1 MRPLAS
7 LVAVTGIAVLVA
19 GCGGSSSGGETTTV
33 PTTHLGATT
42 QAATTETFNATGSA
56 QTWTVPFGVTSARF
70 HLYGAQGRGFDVT
83 GSRVRGGQGGLAVAT
98 IAVTPNT
105 PVTIMVGGVG
115 VAHHGGFNGG
125 GNSVYGG
132 GGATDVRIG
141 GTALKDRVL
150 VAGGGGGGGAACIG
164 SSGSAFG
171 GSGGGASGWAG
182 SDPQCG
188 ISPGTGGTQSGG
200 GSNGGSLGQGG
211 SGTGGGSAGGGGYYG
226 GGGGNGGPGGGG
238 SSFGPAG
245 YGTESGSR
253 SGDGVASVTYEVTQ
267 KQTLRT
273 SAVGTGGGYVS
284 SSPAGIDCGFEGAA
298 GHDVCFHDFGE
309 NQPVTVTAHAA
320 TGTEFDQWIYGAC
333 KGNTRPT
340 CTTTLSTT
348 RTLSARFKA
357 GPSTSR

>member
-1 MRPLAS
+1 MRPPACL
-7 LVAVTGIAVLVA
+7 LAVTGVAALVA
-19 GCGGSSSGGETTTV
+19 GCGGSSSSGPTTTV
-33 PTTHLGATT
+33 PTTRLGATAPAPVT
-42 QAATTETFNATGSA
+42 QTFNATGSA

-70 HLYGAQGRGFDVT
+70 QLYGAQGRGADVT
-83 GSRVRGGQGGLAVAT
+83 GSRVRGGRGGLAVAT

-105 PVTIMVGGVG
+105 PITIMVGGVG

-125 GNSVYGG
+125 GDAVYGG

-141 GTALKDRVL
+141 GTALQDRVL

-171 GSGGGASGWAG
+171 GSGGGASGRAG

-188 ISPGTGGTQSGG
+188 ISPGTGGTRSAG
-200 GSNGGSLGQGG
+200 GSDGGALGQGG
-211 SGTGGGSAGGGGYYG
+211 SGTARGSGGGGGYYG
-226 GGGGNGGPGGGG
+226 GGGGRGGPGGGG

-245 YGTESGSR
+245 YGTESGAR
-253 SGDGVASVTYEVTQ
+253 SGDGVASVTYEVTRT
-267 KQTLRT
+267 QTLRT
-273 SAVGTGGGYVS
+273 SAVGTGGGHVT
-284 SSPAGIDCGFEGAA
+284 SSPAGIDCGFEGDA
-298 GHDVCFHDFGE
+298 GHDACFHDFGE
-309 NQPVTVTAHAA
+309 NQPVTVAAHAA
-320 TGTEFDQWIYGAC
+320 AGAQFDQWIYGAC

-357 GPSTSR
+357 GTGTSR